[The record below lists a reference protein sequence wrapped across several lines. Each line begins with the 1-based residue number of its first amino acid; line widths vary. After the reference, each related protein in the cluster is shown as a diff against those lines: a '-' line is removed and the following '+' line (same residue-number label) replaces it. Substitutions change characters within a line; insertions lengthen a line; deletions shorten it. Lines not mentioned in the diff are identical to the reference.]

1 MVIAKISIMA
11 KMYVPRNFL
20 IMYQSNFFNILQLV
34 LDLMLQP
41 SGHALYHHG
50 LPLRKVARYYMLTSF
65 TNEPKIERQVV
76 D

>member
-20 IMYQSNFFNILQLV
+20 IMYQSNFFNILQLE
-34 LDLMLQP
+34 LGLMLQP
-41 SGHALYHHG
+41 SGHALEHHR
-50 LPLRKVARYYMLTSF
+50 LPLRKIARYYMLTSLPG
-65 TNEPKIERQVV
+65 EPKIERQIV